1 MEVSNDPTS
10 VDSTDD
16 QEDDSYEVEMPSS
29 QDPDLFDPAC
39 DPDNPKAIQFQ
50 DVSAASFLL
59 HGGINRTPCEVSS
72 CFFLIFCLR
81 CVILVSIFRCLECPS
96 SMT

>member
-72 CFFLIFCLR
+72 CFF
-81 CVILVSIFRCLECPS
+81 
-96 SMT
+96 